1 MRPAGGRL
9 PLDPATHHTSKAIFG
24 ATRGAGSVSGA
35 SIPTALLFLVALAVL
50 LPALSFLSLHTKVLS
65 SQRIISDHYAVRSP
79 ANPRAPLPSPPR
91 RFKSNPARFTSNR
104 LVSTPR
110 ARDASEPSTSSHA
123 LHPPQTTMVEL
134 TALREEIGEV
144 RAVTSE
150 LRDARTELTNARVS
164 LGEVAR
170 RVAGAEGA
178 KATPAR
184 RVLRV
189 SARGSYGDEDAE
201 VVSGDDKIRAPRR
214 AGPGRETRGGSIERG
229 AMPSART
236 RRRR

>member
-79 ANPRAPLPSPPR
+79 ANPRAPHTRAPHR
-91 RFKSNPARFTSNR
+91 ARKP
-104 LVSTPR
+104 VPR
-110 ARDASEPSTSSHA
+110 ASHQTASLVLRPRATRPSRPPPNPKPSTSSHA

-178 KATPAR
+178 N
-184 RVLRV
+184 
-189 SARGSYGDEDAE
+189 GDEDAE
-201 VVSGDDKIRAPRR
+201 VVSGDEKIRAPRR

-229 AMPSART
+229 AMTSART